1 MLGRG
6 RYSQLPL
13 ALESAKP
20 AEPASADE
28 TRGALAWLR
37 AVLRY
42 RCAHWRLPEGVEL
55 RQGRGCVLCRLPGEY
70 EVALTT
76 QNPNPNNPN
85 PNPDP
90 NPNPNPN
97 PHPNPNPNSYPNP
110 NPNPHPNLNPN
121 QELARRKQ
129 AEEAAR
135 RQM

>member
-20 AEPASADE
+20 AEPASVDE

-76 QNPNPNNPN
+76 QNPNPHPNPNNPN

-90 NPNPNPN
+90 NPDLTLTLTLRGGAD
-97 PHPNPNPNSYPNP
+97 HQGERRS
-110 NPNPHPNLNPN
+110 
-121 QELARRKQ
+121 LAL
-129 AEEAAR
+129 APAAAAAAR
-135 RQM
+135 GGPAR

>member
-90 NPNPNPN
+90 NPNPS
-97 PHPNPNPNSYPNP
+97 PHLPY
-110 NPNPHPNLNPN
+110 L
-121 QELARRKQ
+121 RRCCTTR
-129 AEEAAR
+129 ASR
-135 RQM
+135 